1 VTEPGT
7 EVMGAVLLDTDVL
20 IDHLRGGRRLRIGS
34 HMSVS
39 MVTRTELYAG
49 HQRNEPAVEALLT
62 RMGEL
67 DVDGAIA
74 RTAGRIKRDV
84 GLKIAD
90 ALIAATALE
99 HRLPLMTRNRRHFE
113 RVGGLEVHDPLDEP
127 SSDTDDEGTDSAASQ
142 SAP

>member
-1 VTEPGT
+1 VTEA
-7 EVMGAVLLDTDVL
+7 VVRDASDVLLDTDVL
-20 IDHLRGGRRLRIGS
+20 IDHMRGYRQLEVGS

-39 MVTRTELYAG
+39 VVTRTELYAG
-49 HQRNEPAVEALLT
+49 HERNEPAVQALLK

-67 DVDGAIA
+67 EVDRNIA
-74 RTAGRIKRDV
+74 RRAGRIKRDA

-113 RVGGLEVHDPLDEP
+113 RVAGLELR
-127 SSDTDDEGTDSAASQ
+127 
-142 SAP
+142 